1 MLALWGLIHRL
12 IHRISDTE
20 LEAEEVKRLRHALEL
35 EQGWRA
41 NAEREAEILRRFI
54 KDGRFHSG

>member
-12 IHRISDTE
+12 IHRLTGTA

-35 EQGWRA
+35 EKMWRA
-41 NAEREAEILRRFI
+41 NAEREAEILRRFV
-54 KDGRFHSG
+54 KDWRFHSG